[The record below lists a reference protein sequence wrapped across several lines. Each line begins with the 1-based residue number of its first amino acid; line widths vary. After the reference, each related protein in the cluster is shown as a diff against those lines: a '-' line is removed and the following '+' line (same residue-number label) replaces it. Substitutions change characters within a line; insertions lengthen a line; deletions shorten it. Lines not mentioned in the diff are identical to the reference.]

1 MNILYLVNHL
11 NVGGISSYLLNLSTG
26 LRQQGQ
32 NIYIASSG
40 GDLEDK
46 FSALG
51 ARIIRI
57 PIRTKKEI
65 SFKIALSFFKLFGLI
80 KKYDIEL
87 VHSQSR
93 TTQVLGCLLSRYT
106 GVKHVFT
113 CHGFFKPKFSRRLFP
128 CLPDRT
134 IAISQPVAEH
144 LVADLDFPAD
154 RIQVVPN
161 GIDARFF
168 LSAKPKEEIKKYLG
182 LGPGEVIGNI
192 GRLSDVKGHT
202 YLISAM
208 PLILRSF
215 PAAQLLISGEGKLSE
230 HLARQAK
237 ELGVSDKI
245 FFVHGSLQAADALAV
260 MDVFVMPSLQ
270 EGLGLALMEAMSIG
284 LAVVG
289 TEVGGIKDLLQD
301 GENGLLVK
309 PKDPEGLARAV
320 KELLTDKTKRQR
332 LGTMA
337 AKFIR
342 DNFAQDKMATQTLE
356 VYRQCLK

>member
-134 IAISQPVAEH
+134 IAISQPVA
-144 LVADLDFPAD
+144 
-154 RIQVVPN
+154 
-161 GIDARFF
+161 
-168 LSAKPKEEIKKYLG
+168 
-182 LGPGEVIGNI
+182 
-192 GRLSDVKGHT
+192 
-202 YLISAM
+202 
-208 PLILRSF
+208 
-215 PAAQLLISGEGKLSE
+215 
-230 HLARQAK
+230 
-237 ELGVSDKI
+237 
-245 FFVHGSLQAADALAV
+245 
-260 MDVFVMPSLQ
+260 
-270 EGLGLALMEAMSIG
+270 
-284 LAVVG
+284 
-289 TEVGGIKDLLQD
+289 
-301 GENGLLVK
+301 
-309 PKDPEGLARAV
+309 
-320 KELLTDKTKRQR
+320 
-332 LGTMA
+332 
-337 AKFIR
+337 
-342 DNFAQDKMATQTLE
+342 
-356 VYRQCLK
+356 

>member
-1 MNILYLVNHL
+1 M
-11 NVGGISSYLLNLSTG
+11 
-26 LRQQGQ
+26 
-32 NIYIASSG
+32 
-40 GDLEDK
+40 
-46 FSALG
+46 
-51 ARIIRI
+51 
-57 PIRTKKEI
+57 
-65 SFKIALSFFKLFGLI
+65 
-80 KKYDIEL
+80 
-87 VHSQSR
+87 
-93 TTQVLGCLLSRYT
+93 
-106 GVKHVFT
+106 
-113 CHGFFKPKFSRRLFP
+113 
-128 CLPDRT
+128 
-134 IAISQPVAEH
+134 
-144 LVADLDFPAD
+144 ADLDFPAD